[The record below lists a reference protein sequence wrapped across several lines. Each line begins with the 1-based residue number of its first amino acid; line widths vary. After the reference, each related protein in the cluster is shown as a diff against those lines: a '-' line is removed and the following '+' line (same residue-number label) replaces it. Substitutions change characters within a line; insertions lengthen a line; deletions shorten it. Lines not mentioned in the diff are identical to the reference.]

1 MCINF
6 VSFFRLLFLWTF
18 RNSDEKQIDFAE
30 QIESVAYVLC
40 GEGQITFEKFQ
51 QIWLAKGIVDKFY
64 RLIDVDTTN
73 QISTNQIME
82 FISNLTNAR
91 PRTGF
96 DKTSLER
103 LELLFRKTVGNE
115 KEIRREEFKKIVT
128 SKNVSYQLSLFCWW
142 GGSRYAKTWFFLV
155 FFQPFFTE
163 RVFQIFDKDNSGSI
177 SLQVIIERLI
187 INISLNV

>member
-1 MCINF
+1 MNKHLGDLLILC
-6 VSFFRLLFLWTF
+6 VFFLCMALTYTIQH
-18 RNSDEKQIDFAE
+18 SDEKQIDFAE

-128 SKNVSYQLSLFCWW
+128 SKNVSSP
-142 GGSRYAKTWFFLV
+142 S
-155 FFQPFFTE
+155 
-163 RVFQIFDKDNSGSI
+163 N
-177 SLQVIIERLI
+177 
-187 INISLNV
+187 